1 MCLALLRC
9 RSLQPFG
16 SHVEDTHPRRLERG
30 EYVSAHGPPRKSHFE
45 EATLLADGLI
55 RQSLPREHVLCVC
68 RGQTRYIAVLTPLPF
83 STYKYIDKIPVNLL
97 ARGDIN
103 FEYIL
108 HLPYRWLYEFRES
121 KIKRKCV
128 LFKEKE
134 FYA

>member
-16 SHVEDTHPRRLERG
+16 SHVENTHPRRLERG

-68 RGQTRYIAVLTPLPF
+68 RGQTRYIAVLINYNSSYPPSFL
-83 STYKYIDKIPVNLL
+83 YLYIIKIPVNLL
-97 ARGDIN
+97 ARGNIN
-103 FEYIL
+103 FEYWYICL
-108 HLPYRWLYEFRES
+108 IDGYITERN
-121 KIKRKCV
+121 KQ
-128 LFKEKE
+128 
-134 FYA
+134 